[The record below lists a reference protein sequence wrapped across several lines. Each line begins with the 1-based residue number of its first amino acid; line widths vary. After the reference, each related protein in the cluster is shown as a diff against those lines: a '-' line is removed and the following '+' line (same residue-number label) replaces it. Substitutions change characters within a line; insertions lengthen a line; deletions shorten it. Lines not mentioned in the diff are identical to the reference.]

1 MTMTA
6 TPALASFSELRELTR
21 HPWIRGWVELR
32 KQEILCRGWDVIPSP
47 EAVKSL
53 HADYRAMRAWAKAS
67 DKAIGFFRRPDPD
80 YWNLRSWLGQVAE
93 DLLVIDSAVVLLREM
108 DVPGKA
114 RAVLLDGATVEPD
127 IDRFGTLQGYVQYLG
142 EVPRREFAD
151 IIAGPPAGLEVHQR
165 YPRDACL
172 YLRMNVRRQT
182 PFGFSPLERAIR
194 RREDGSIDAGATAT
208 VFAEEALGG
217 KAAPFDEPGRAALPR
232 FLKDALFDAI
242 LERYAGTGLTWQW
255 ETA

>member
-6 TPALASFSELRELTR
+6 APALASFSELRELAR
-21 HPWIRGWVELR
+21 FSWIRTWVESR
-32 KQEILCRGWDVIPSP
+32 KQEILCRDWDVIPSP
-47 EAVKSL
+47 EAAKSL
-53 HADYRAMRAWAKAS
+53 QGDYRAMRAWAKAS
-67 DKAIGFFRRPDPD
+67 EKAIGFFKRPAPD
-80 YWNLRSWLGQVAE
+80 FWNLSSWLGQITE
-93 DLLVIDSAVVLLREM
+93 DLLVADAAVVLLREM
-108 DVPGKA
+108 EVPGKA
-114 RAVLLDGATVEPD
+114 RAVLLDAATVEPD
-127 IDRFGTLQGYVQYLG
+127 IDRFGALQGYVQYLG

-151 IIAGPPAGLEVHQR
+151 IIAGPPAGMEVHHR
-165 YPRDACL
+165 YPRDRCL

-194 RREDGSIDAGATAT
+194 RREDGSIDAEATAA

-217 KAAPFDEPGRAALPR
+217 QAEVFDGPGREALPR

-242 LERYAGTGLTWQW
+242 LECYAGDGLTWQW